1 MLPRRL
7 RARAQLL
14 PQLLAQLLALVLTLS
29 ACNPAPADR
38 LAQARRLADSQYRA
52 GAIVVLKSVIQ
63 DPPTLAQARWMLG
76 AQLL

>member
-1 MLPRRL
+1 MLPHRL
-7 RARAQLL
+7 RALA
-14 PQLLAQLLALVLTLS
+14 QLLAQLLALLLPLS
-29 ACNPAPADR
+29 ACNPAPADH

-63 DPPTLAQARWMLG
+63 DQPTLAQARWMLG